1 MPRHG
6 QFRLLTTHYALFQL
20 AVASAGGFIGAYLMR
35 LGFSLSFALV
45 AYAGLLMIR
54 FGLRFVALAAVRR
67 LGYRRTVIAGAAL
80 SALQFLPLIGADRM
94 SGLLAWVL
102 LASLA
107 EAVYWPVYHAA
118 AAVTGGGASRG
129 RELGIRTAVCAL
141 VGIVGPLMG
150 GFLLEHFGPAV
161 DFGIASALTLLSVL
175 PLLCMGEIPA
185 GAVPSLREAVRGV
198 DRAGIAAFAADG
210 WMASGLALA
219 WPMILFTA
227 LGSGYE
233 AFGMAN
239 AMAGLVGAVAG
250 IICGRAIDRG
260 QRDRYLLLVCLAL
273 LLGFALRAAA
283 GWSPA
288 AAAIANATGAAVSCL
303 YVPVL
308 MSVIYDRAKRSGAA
322 YAFHFA
328 AETGWDTGA
337 AAGCLAAAAVAAVAT
352 VPSLAV
358 LPASLG
364 VIAMYRSVRGEGAPA
379 MAGFAAE
386 PVPAG

>member
-54 FGLRFVALAAVRR
+54 FGLRFVALGAVRR

-94 SGLLAWVL
+94 GGLLAWVL

-150 GFLLEHFGPAV
+150 GFLLEHLGPPV
-161 DFGIASALTLLSVL
+161 GFGIASVLTLLSVL
-175 PLLCMGEIPA
+175 PLLSMGEIPA
-185 GAVPSLREAVRGV
+185 GAVPSLREAVRGF

-250 IICGRAIDRG
+250 LLCGRAIDRG

-273 LLGFALRAAA
+273 LLGFALRAGA

-364 VIAMYRSVRGEGAPA
+364 VIAIYRSVRGERAPA
-379 MAGFAAE
+379 TAGFAAE